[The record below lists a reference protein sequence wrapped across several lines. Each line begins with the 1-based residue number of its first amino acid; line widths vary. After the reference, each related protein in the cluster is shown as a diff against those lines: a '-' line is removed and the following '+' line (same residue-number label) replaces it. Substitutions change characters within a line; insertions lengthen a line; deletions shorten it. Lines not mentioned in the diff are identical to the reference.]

1 MTIVHVCHLL
11 TGKFCYSS
19 VTETSGFISGSGFK
33 SQCGEHGFHCFWAVI
48 SQNSIFIIDAKILN
62 VIAGDQ
68 WMIMNINPLTLFE
81 GNEDYIMKVSQRP
94 VAYRSYCLCS
104 LPEFFHT
111 VTGACLPEVC
121 SLIDRENIENLFTL
135 VYNLETKGWVCVAFV
150 VFWLWSN
157 PDWLSAIYK
166 KNKLKICVA
175 KHNRTNT

>member
-1 MTIVHVCHLL
+1 MTLVHVCHLL

-19 VTETSGFISGSGFK
+19 VTETLGIVAGSGFK

-135 VYNLETKGWVCVAFV
+135 VYQSWNEGVGVCGFC
-150 VFWLWSN
+150 
-157 PDWLSAIYK
+157 
-166 KNKLKICVA
+166 CVLA
-175 KHNRTNT
+175 LVKSRLAVCHIQKE